1 VLRALLWTRLVGR
14 RLSVLRTDLLCTN
27 STGGETSRLL
37 LRIGLY
43 LLQYGLLL
51 VLKSTLGRFI
61 ERLFSLRRLAS
72 TLDLRGLD
80 LIISTASL

>member
-1 VLRALLWTRLVGR
+1 
-14 RLSVLRTDLLCTN
+14 VLRTDSLYTN
-27 STGGETSRLL
+27 STGEKTSRLS

-43 LLQYGLLL
+43 LLRYGSSL

-61 ERLFSLRRLAS
+61 EQLFRLRRLAS
-72 TLDLRGLD
+72 TSDSRGLD